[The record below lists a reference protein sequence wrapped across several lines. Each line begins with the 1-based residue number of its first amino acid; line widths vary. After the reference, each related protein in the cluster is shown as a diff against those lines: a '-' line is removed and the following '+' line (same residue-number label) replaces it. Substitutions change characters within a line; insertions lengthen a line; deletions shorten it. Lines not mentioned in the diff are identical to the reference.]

1 MEWGVKRKGKGCR
14 CHMRGKER
22 GKSARTSRFVWHMQA
37 TCGVHVLF
45 CFSVSHHIYHQYGL
59 YLFQLLCLCFLCM
72 PFSAII
78 TIAAHE
84 LSLRAL
90 LYCCSLHCYYYLL
103 LLSLLFSLGSADA
116 SNERSLPARSARL
129 LYLFLFV
136 MPLYLYTIYS
146 YWTVHNYTTHV
157 MFYALCLSLSLESPS
172 RPFFAL
178 LLLILALA
186 LAFPLVWLLSVPTQ
200 QELSLVRDRNT
211 EVSKIIQIHPLLV

>member
-136 MPLYLYTIYS
+136 MPLYIYI
-146 YWTVHNYTTHV
+146 
-157 MFYALCLSLSLESPS
+157 F
-172 RPFFAL
+172 L
-178 LLLILALA
+178 LN
-186 LAFPLVWLLSVPTQ
+186 S
-200 QELSLVRDRNT
+200 
-211 EVSKIIQIHPLLV
+211 IQHM